1 MKSRFYDLQHIKA
14 ILIADYLHACG
25 IEPAKRYNGY
35 ALYHAP
41 YREDPNASLKVD
53 FRQNLWHDYGTNQ
66 GGSIIDLVM
75 RMQGCSAYEAMAHL
89 AEEKATTLAPFPFHR
104 EARIEQKRKEQRP
117 SNTRRILSIS
127 EELPLHLQ
135 RLLRRGLLCR
145 SEVGISTL
153 CRADFL
159 GVYDGRRELVVTS
172 RKNSRLFCEKVS
184 TVFSAPSKCLFP
196 ITVAGEANNA
206 SLCIF
211 EGFMDFLS
219 LLTMKGKE
227 FAPCL
232 VLNSVSNLP
241 RVIDYLHEKGIDAV
255 RAFLDNDQAGRKA
268 LQTLRSAGINIEDMS
283 RHYSRY
289 KDLNEYHVAQCSQ
302 QQKKLISNRKITN
315 YQLGESSLE
324 IERRRMVRPV
334 LVKHKVR

>member
-1 MKSRFYDLQHIKA
+1 MKPRYYDLKHIKE
-14 ILIADYLHACG
+14 IPIGDYLHACG

-53 FRQNLWHDYGTNQ
+53 FRQNLWHDYGTSQ

-89 AEEKATTLAPFPFHR
+89 AEGKATTLAPSSFHR
-104 EARIEQKRKEQRP
+104 IT
-117 SNTRRILSIS
+117 SSTTTNSTSTRRILSIS
-127 EELPLHLQ
+127 EALPLHLQ
-135 RLLRRGLLCR
+135 SYLREVRKIDLAVASPYLR
-145 SEVGISTL
+145 HIRYEVGGREYSAIGFPNRAGGYELRDNKTFKGTIAPKDIS
-153 CRADFL
+153 
-159 GVYDGRRELVVTS
+159 V
-172 RKNSRLFCEKVS
+172 
-184 TVFSAPSKCLFP
+184 
-196 ITVAGEANNA
+196 IAGEENNA
-206 SLCIF
+206 PLCIF
-211 EGFMDFLS
+211 EGFIDFLS
-219 LLTMKGKE
+219 HLTMKGKE
-227 FAPCL
+227 TAACL

-302 QQKKLISNRKITN
+302 QQKKLIRNRKITN